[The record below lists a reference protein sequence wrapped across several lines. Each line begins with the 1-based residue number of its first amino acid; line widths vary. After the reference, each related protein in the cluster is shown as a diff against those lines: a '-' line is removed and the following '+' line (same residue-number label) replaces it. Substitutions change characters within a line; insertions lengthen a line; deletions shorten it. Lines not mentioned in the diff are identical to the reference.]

1 MGLAMTDKTTAST
14 YSPDPFAKGEERG
27 AVGSRKSKIPNVLV
41 VDDARSI
48 RKIISRALRNMGLV
62 NISEADDGLAA
73 LPILHNQ
80 DVDLLICDLCLPEMS
95 GIELLRAIRADQRL
109 QSLPVLIISAD
120 TMRETIVEV
129 ASLGVSGY
137 LIKPFTVGVF
147 QQKIR
152 SIFDD

>member
-1 MGLAMTDKTTAST
+1 MTDKTTNPA
-14 YSPDPFAKGEERG
+14 YSPDPFANDEMHS
-27 AVGSRKSKIPNVLV
+27 AVGGNKKKIPNILV

-48 RKIISRALRNMGLV
+48 RKIISRALRNMGLT
-62 NISEADDGLAA
+62 NISEADDGLVA
-73 LPILHNQ
+73 LPIIHNQ

-95 GIELLRAIRADQRL
+95 GIDLLRVVRADQRL

-137 LIKPFTVGVF
+137 LIKPFTVGAF

-152 SIFDD
+152 SIFYG